1 MGSNHSDFVRYW
13 ALEGRGITLLASW
26 DVAEQLRDGSMERVL
41 PAFNQ
46 PADIWAVTPA
56 RLDNSVKLR
65 VCVEFLIRQLRRGPH
80 ALDTSVR

>member
-1 MGSNHSDFVRYW
+1 
-13 ALEGRGITLLASW
+13 
-26 DVAEQLRDGSMERVL
+26 MERVL

-65 VCVEFLIRQLRRGPH
+65 VCVEFLVRQLQRGPH